1 MSLNRVV
8 TDIMINLC
16 PHPYEANNYNNYA
29 VNKIIEEGKFNYD
42 KWAKKFNYSNTFNP
56 EYFRYVMEYIGKNRD
71 KYIYLTE
78 GYARR
83 SFIFSRNKYCA
94 TKYVKKRGKLVV
106 T

>member
-1 MSLNRVV
+1 MSLNRVI
-8 TDIMINLC
+8 TDVMMNLY
-16 PHPYEANNYNNYA
+16 PLPYEEDNYA
-29 VNKIIEEGKFNYD
+29 VNKIMEEGKFNYD

-56 EYFRYVMEYIGKNRD
+56 EYFRYVMEYIGKKRGR
-71 KYIYLTE
+71 YIYVAE

-83 SFIFSRNKYCA
+83 SFIFSNNKYCA